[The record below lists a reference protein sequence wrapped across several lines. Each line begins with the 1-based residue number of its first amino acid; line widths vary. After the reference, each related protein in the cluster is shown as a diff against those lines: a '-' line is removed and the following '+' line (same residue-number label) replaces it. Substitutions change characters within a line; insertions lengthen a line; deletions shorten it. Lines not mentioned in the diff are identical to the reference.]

1 MDYRL
6 SRKWEKMTDGCSK
19 IRGKRRIFGEY
30 PSPTPA
36 FLAREFSVDR
46 VLEWIIMRNSFV
58 KCKSMGYHVGG

>member
-19 IRGKRRIFGEY
+19 IRGKRRIFGEC

-46 VLEWIIMRNSFV
+46 VLEWIII
-58 KCKSMGYHVGG
+58 